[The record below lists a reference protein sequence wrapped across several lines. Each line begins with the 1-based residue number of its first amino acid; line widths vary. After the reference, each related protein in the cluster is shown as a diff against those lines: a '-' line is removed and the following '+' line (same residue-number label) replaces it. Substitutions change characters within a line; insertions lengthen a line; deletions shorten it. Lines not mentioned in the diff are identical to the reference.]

1 MELKREFDIGSIEY
15 ATFIAPLE
23 KLSIIEGNIEIR
35 IHGAYTEIEV
45 VYITKKWGGFMKRFL
60 NDVLKMDGEVRFL
73 IQDEKTKKEVETE
86 LEEKNNTQW
95 N

>member
-1 MELKREFDIGSIEY
+1 
-15 ATFIAPLE
+15 
-23 KLSIIEGNIEIR
+23 
-35 IHGAYTEIEV
+35 
-45 VYITKKWGGFMKRFL
+45 MKRFL